1 MSLNA
6 ISLNTLRAFDASARH
21 LSFTRAAEELC
32 VTQAA
37 VSHQVKALEGQL
49 GVALF
54 RRTPRGLVLSDEGMA
69 LAPMTADCFERLGQM
84 LEALAQGG
92 AREVLTISVVGTF
105 AIGFLLERLAD
116 FRARH
121 PRIDLR
127 VLTNNN
133 KVDVF
138 GESLDCAIRFGEGA
152 WQGIEAQ
159 PLLDAP
165 IAPLCA
171 PALAQNL
178 RAPEDL
184 GRCVLLRSYRAQDWP
199 AWFKAARV
207 DGLTARGAMFDSSSL
222 MVQAAQFGEGVALAP
237 PSMFR
242 RELQSGQLIQPFAI
256 EAALGGYWLTRPAS
270 KEVSPAL
277 ACFSAWLGAACAGFG
292 SSPRTLA
299 GC

>member
-6 ISLNTLRAFDASARH
+6 ISLNALRAFDASARH

-37 VSHQVKALEGQL
+37 VSHQVKALEGRL

-69 LAPMTADCFERLGQM
+69 LAPMTADCFERLGQL

-178 RAPEDL
+178 RTPEDL

-207 DGLTARGAMFDSSSL
+207 DGLAARGAMFDSSSL

>member
-1 MSLNA
+1 MPLNAVSLNA
-6 ISLNTLRAFDASARH
+6 LRAFDAAARH

-54 RRTPRGLVLSDEGMA
+54 RRTTRGLVLSDEGMA
-69 LAPMTADCFERLGQM
+69 LAPITADCFERLGDM

-92 AREVLTISVVGTF
+92 PREVLTISVVGTF

-138 GESLDCAIRFGEGA
+138 GESLDCAIRFGDGA
-152 WQGIEAQ
+152 WRGIEALA
-159 PLLDAP
+159 LLEAP
-165 IAPLCA
+165 IAPMCA

-184 GRCVLLRSYRAQDWP
+184 ARCVLLRSYRAQDWP

-207 DGLTARGAMFDSSSL
+207 SGLAARGAMFDSSSL

-242 RELQSGQLIQPFAI
+242 RELLSGQLIQPFEI
-256 EAALGGYWLTRPAS
+256 EAMVGGYWLTRPAS

-277 ACFSAWLGAACAGFG
+277 ACFSAWLSAACAVNG
-292 SSPRTLA
+292 STPRNLA
-299 GC
+299 